1 MRMLE
6 MIGKKK
12 SDAMFKIKEDVD
24 EHPRKF
30 KYAKATEGDDP
41 TWVCSAFS
49 KLEELSKLQ
58 KKMME

>member
-1 MRMLE
+1 MLE

-12 SDAMFKIKEDVD
+12 SDAMFKIKEDV
-24 EHPRKF
+24 ESTRKF